1 MKRLILSLAVAAAV
15 AGPMAFSAT
24 SAFADDDRGRG
35 RGEHQQR
42 GDRHDGRGD
51 RHEGRGDRDRGG
63 RWDRDDRRGDRG
75 DRWDHRDDRRGQWDR
90 RDDRRSY
97 NNWDRGRH
105 NGYYY
110 NNRWYYGPP
119 PQAYYGNPY
128 YRPGYASW
136 RRGSSLPPYYRGYVV
151 NDYHRYHLRQP
162 PRGYAW
168 YRVGDDYLLAAIA
181 SGIIFDIIANGS

>member
-1 MKRLILSLAVAAAV
+1 MKRLILSLAAVAAV
-15 AGPMAFSAT
+15 AGPMAFVAT
-24 SAFADDDRGRG
+24 SAQADDDHRGRG
-35 RGEHQQR
+35 RDRHEQR
-42 GDRHDGRGD
+42 WDRHDD
-51 RHEGRGDRDRGG
+51 RRD
-63 RWDRDDRRGDRG
+63 WDRRGG
-75 DRWDHRDDRRGQWDR
+75 YDR
-90 RDDRRSY
+90 RDWDRHDNRRGERWGRHD
-97 NNWDRGRH
+97 NGLHKGWDRGRH

-128 YRPGYASW
+128 YRPGYAAW
-136 RRGSSLPPYYRGYVV
+136 RRGAHLPPYYRGYVV

-181 SGIIFDIIANGS
+181 TGIIFDIINN

>member
-1 MKRLILSLAVAAAV
+1 MKRLILSIAAIAAV

-35 RGEHQQR
+35 RGNHEQR
-42 GDRHDGRGD
+42 GDRDNHRGD
-51 RHEGRGDRDRGG
+51 RGDRDRG
-63 RWDRDDRRGDRG
+63 DRGDHRGDRG
-75 DRWDHRDDRRGQWDR
+75 DRYDR
-90 RDDRRSY
+90 RDDHRGRYNPRDHRPSY
-97 NNWDRGRH
+97 SNWDRGRH

-110 NNRWYYGPP
+110 NNRWSYGPP
-119 PQAYYGNPY
+119 PQAYYGNPM

-136 RRGSSLPPYYRGYVV
+136 RRGSSLPLYYRGYVV

-168 YRVGDDYLLAAIA
+168 YQVGNDYLLAAIA
-181 SGIIFDIIANGS
+181 SGIIFDIIAN

>member
-1 MKRLILSLAVAAAV
+1 MKRLILSLATAAAV
-15 AGPMAFSAT
+15 AAPLAFTAT
-24 SAFADDDRGRG
+24 SAAA
-35 RGEHQQR
+35 
-42 GDRHDGRGD
+42 
-51 RHEGRGDRDRGG
+51 
-63 RWDRDDRRGDRG
+63 DDRRGRHEQ
-75 DRWDHRDDRRGQWDR
+75 RWDRQEHRQDRWDR
-90 RDDRRSY
+90 RDDRRDDRWDRRDNRWNGRNDGWSRSGPS
-97 NNWDRGRH
+97 WDRGRH

-128 YRPGYASW
+128 YRPGYAAW
-136 RRGSSLPPYYRGYVV
+136 RRGAHLPPYYRGYVV

-181 SGIIFDIIANGS
+181 SGIIFDIIANN

>member
-1 MKRLILSLAVAAAV
+1 MKRLILSLAAVAAV
-15 AGPMAFSAT
+15 AGPMAFVAT
-24 SAFADDDRGRG
+24 SAQADDDHRGRG
-35 RGEHQQR
+35 RDRHEQR
-42 GDRHDGRGD
+42 WDRHDDRRDWDRRG
-51 RHEGRGDRDRGG
+51 E
-63 RWDRDDRRGDRG
+63 RWDRHDNGRHAG
-75 DRWDHRDDRRGQWDR
+75 
-90 RDDRRSY
+90 
-97 NNWDRGRH
+97 WDRGRH

-128 YRPGYASW
+128 YRPGYAAW
-136 RRGSSLPPYYRGYVV
+136 RRGAHLPPYYRGYVV

-181 SGIIFDIIANGS
+181 TGIIFDIINN

>member
-1 MKRLILSLAVAAAV
+1 MKRLILSIAAVAAV

-24 SAFADDDRGRG
+24 SASADDDRGRG
-35 RGEHQQR
+35 RGKHEQR
-42 GDRHDGRGD
+42 WDRHDDRGRGD
-51 RHEGRGDRDRGG
+51 RWEHRGDRGRGDRY
-63 RWDRDDRRGDRG
+63 DRDDRRGRYERHDN
-75 DRWDHRDDRRGQWDR
+75 RRYG
-90 RDDRRSY
+90 
-97 NNWDRGRH
+97 NWDRGRH

-128 YRPGYASW
+128 YRPGYAAW

-181 SGIIFDIIANGS
+181 SGIIFDIIGN

>member
-1 MKRLILSLAVAAAV
+1 MKRLIQSIAAVAAV
-15 AGPMAFSAT
+15 AAPMAFTAT
-24 SAFADDDRGRG
+24 SAAADDDRGRG
-35 RGEHQQR
+35 RGNHEQR
-42 GDRHDGRGD
+42 WDRNDH
-51 RHEGRGDRDRGG
+51 RGDRDRG
-63 RWDRDDRRGDRG
+63 DRRDYRGDR
-75 DRWDHRDDRRGQWDR
+75 DRYDRRDDNRGRYDR

-97 NNWDRGRH
+97 SNWDRGRH

-110 NNRWYYGPP
+110 NNRWFYGPP
-119 PQAYYGNPY
+119 PQASYGNPY

-168 YRVGDDYLLAAIA
+168 YRVGNDYLLAAIA
-181 SGIIFDIIANGS
+181 SGIIFDIIAN

>member
-1 MKRLILSLAVAAAV
+1 MKRLILSIAAIAAV

-35 RGEHQQR
+35 RGNHEQR
-42 GDRHDGRGD
+42 GDRGD
-51 RHEGRGDRDRGG
+51 HRGDRDRG
-63 RWDRDDRRGDRG
+63 DRRDYRSDRG
-75 DRWDHRDDRRGQWDR
+75 DRYDR
-90 RDDRRSY
+90 RDDHRGRYNPRDHRPSY
-97 NNWDRGRH
+97 SNWDRGRH

-110 NNRWYYGPP
+110 NNRWFYGPP

-136 RRGSSLPPYYRGYVV
+136 RRGSSLPPYYRSYVV

-168 YRVGDDYLLAAIA
+168 YRVGNDYLLAAIA
-181 SGIIFDIIANGS
+181 SGIVFDIIANGS

>member
-1 MKRLILSLAVAAAV
+1 MKRLILTLAAAAAV

-24 SAFADDDRGRG
+24 SALADDDRRGGRHEE
-35 RGEHQQR
+35 RW
-42 GDRHDGRGD
+42 DRHDGRGD
-51 RHEGRGDRDRGG
+51 HRNDYRDNR
-63 RWDRDDRRGDRG
+63 RDDRRD
-75 DRWDHRDDRRGQWDR
+75 WDR
-90 RDDRRSY
+90 RDDRRHDNGRY
-97 NNWDRGRH
+97 GGWDRGRH

-136 RRGSSLPPYYRGYVV
+136 RRGAALPPYYRGYVV

-181 SGIIFDIIANGS
+181 SGIIFDIIANN

>member
-1 MKRLILSLAVAAAV
+1 MKRLILSIAAAAAV

-24 SAFADDDRGRG
+24 SAHADDDRGRG
-35 RGEHQQR
+35 RGNHEQR
-42 GDRHDGRGD
+42 WDRNDH
-51 RHEGRGDRDRGG
+51 RGDRDRGDRRDYRG
-63 RWDRDDRRGDRG
+63 DHDRYDRRDDHRGRY
-75 DRWDHRDDRRGQWDR
+75 DR

-97 NNWDRGRH
+97 SNWDRGRH

-168 YRVGDDYLLAAIA
+168 YRVGNDYLLAAIA
-181 SGIIFDIIANGS
+181 SGIIFDIIAN